1 MHMTNPVNFMVK
13 ISGSPELIDGLKGVA
28 DAHASEI
35 KVESVGVAEEASHL
49 RLGLTEV
56 STIVAIVNGVAT
68 LAKFAWT
75 IYQHLKAKK
84 SEELTVQTPL
94 RTVLI
99 LSSDA
104 VSPEHVQDLL
114 AGAIRD

>member
-1 MHMTNPVNFMVK
+1 MVDPVNFMVK
-13 ISGSPELIDGLKGVA
+13 INGSPELIDELKRIA
-28 DAHASEI
+28 DANTSEI
-35 KVESVGVAEEASHL
+35 KVESVGPAEEASHL

-68 LAKFAWT
+68 ISKFAWT
-75 IYQHLKAKK
+75 IYQHFKEKK

-94 RTVLI
+94 RTVVI

-104 VSPEHVQDLL
+104 VSPEHVQALL
-114 AGAIRD
+114 EDSLRA